1 MNKFKCRA
9 NKDEVKFRLREID
22 EESVVENYP
31 AEMQNINEHGFIR
44 NDISQIM
51 LAQMPQDLDYILNRI
66 SLAKKESKFS
76 GMSDKDILLTIKPR
90 LLQSPAEIE
99 KYLQYLDENMSDVE
113 KQIIAEKE
121 KENPSIKF
129 NENETP
135 DENS

>member
-9 NKDEVKFRLREID
+9 NHEEVKFKFRVID
-22 EESVVENYP
+22 EISVVENYP

-51 LAQMPQDLDYILNRI
+51 MAQMPQDLDYIINRI

-76 GMSDKDILLTIKPR
+76 GMSDKDILFTIKPR
-90 LLQSPAEIE
+90 LLQSPAEID
-99 KYLQYLDENMSDVE
+99 KYLKYLDDNMSEVE